1 MKFIKIAKAIWATFW
16 ICVWLIAFYHYKTVG
31 EYFVS
36 ENMLSKIPLAYVA
49 VESWFLLTVI
59 VLMWLSWKLIEVISD
74 AKS

>member
-1 MKFIKIAKAIWATFW
+1 MKTKIAKVIWATSW
-16 ICVWLIAFYHYKTVG
+16 ICVWLTAFYHYKTVG

-59 VLMWLSWKLIEVISD
+59 VLMWLSWKLIELISD
-74 AKS
+74 VGR